1 MQNLTANQTQSIL
14 IENRIDTSGGLGFGF
29 RNPSIAVF
37 YDWHEH
43 PRHQITYAR
52 RGTTQIEGPEGRHL
66 LPASHAIW
74 IPAGTRHRT
83 MMRNLDGVSVY
94 FDPAHF
100 SAETLER
107 IQTFPVTAVIK
118 EMLFHTLRWSDKSA
132 EKMPVEQ
139 TFFQAL
145 FLLCQEQ
152 MKQKAAETFTLPRVT
167 HPSLVRAM
175 DSALVD
181 PGHASLTQA
190 WHQAGMSE
198 RSFRRHFLNETGMT
212 WQAWI
217 TQARLFH
224 AATLLAEG
232 QRVTD
237 VSAEVGYASLSAFAK
252 AFTHLLGQS
261 PVRFRKSQESN

>member
-1 MQNLTANQTQSIL
+1 
-14 IENRIDTSGGLGFGF
+14 
-29 RNPSIAVF
+29 
-37 YDWHEH
+37 
-43 PRHQITYAR
+43 
-52 RGTTQIEGPEGRHL
+52 
-66 LPASHAIW
+66 
-74 IPAGTRHRT
+74 

-118 EMLFHTLRWSDKSA
+118 EMLFHTLRWSDKSG

-167 HPSLVRAM
+167 HPLLVRAM

-190 WHQAGMSE
+190 LHQAGMSE

-261 PVRFRKSQESN
+261 PVRFRKSQEGN

>member
-1 MQNLTANQTQSIL
+1 
-14 IENRIDTSGGLGFGF
+14 
-29 RNPSIAVF
+29 
-37 YDWHEH
+37 
-43 PRHQITYAR
+43 
-52 RGTTQIEGPEGRHL
+52 
-66 LPASHAIW
+66 
-74 IPAGTRHRT
+74 
-83 MMRNLDGVSVY
+83 
-94 FDPAHF
+94 
-100 SAETLER
+100 
-107 IQTFPVTAVIK
+107 
-118 EMLFHTLRWSDKSA
+118 
-132 EKMPVEQ
+132 MPVEQ

-175 DSALVD
+175 DSALAD

-190 WHQAGMSE
+190 LHQAGMSE